1 MKIYKSFFTGT
12 FFIATVLILFQNLP
26 SYPQNANPSN
36 EPVKL
41 EYGFNGKYSYTER
54 TNLSKYINGK
64 YTGLTHRETKANMKY
79 SGENSE
85 GSVFSGFFY
94 VTEETLRDMKNVSL
108 PLDEIIPTE
117 FAVSNNG
124 NLSFVE
130 DNGYPRMRN
139 FPAFPEEEVKPGD
152 YWEAE
157 ALRIIDPKNTGKT
170 TEMPVY
176 VAYTFSGTEEYR
188 GRPVH
193 RIKAK
198 YATRIGRYNSVRSM
212 DPELKEAQGTHD
224 VDILVDAE
232 TGLVTMILD
241 RMDETFFYTDG
252 GSIRL
257 RGSSAA
263 FTEQAVMTEKGVLP
277 REITRI
283 ADAAQ
288 SSAEK
293 AGLSMPES
301 VDDSFGDTGTE
312 SAGEATAGDS
322 SPAPGTGG
330 KGGGILPWRPDSG
343 ATGKKDGGSSGKG
356 GAGGNSGKIE
366 EPFTVDVTDQG
377 IKLSVRDI
385 RFKPDSSEILPEE
398 KWRIDAI
405 AETLK
410 LAEGMNFLV
419 EGHTASV
426 GKPAGEKEL
435 SIQRAKKIT
444 DELAARG
451 IPAERFVYTGY
462 GGTKPVAD
470 NSTAEG
476 RAQNRRV
483 EITIL
488 GAE

>member
-1 MKIYKSFFTGT
+1 MKINKSFTIQFIKI
-12 FFIATVLILFQNLP
+12 FFLLYPVLSAQYVQAQ
-26 SYPQNANPSN
+26 S
-36 EPVKL
+36 PVKL

-54 TNLSKYINGK
+54 TNLSKYVNGK
-64 YTGLTHRETKANMKY
+64 YTGLTHRETRANMKY
-79 SGENSE
+79 EGENEE

-117 FAVSNNG
+117 FAVTDRG
-124 NLSFVE
+124 NLIFTE

-139 FPAFPEEEVKPGD
+139 FPAFPEEPVKPGD

-157 ALRIIDPKNTGKT
+157 ALRIIDPKNSGKT

-188 GRPVH
+188 GRQVH

-198 YATRIGRYNSVRSM
+198 YATRIGKYSSVRSM
-212 DPELKEAQGTHD
+212 DPELKEAHGTHD
-224 VDILVDAE
+224 ADILVDAE
-232 TGLVTMILD
+232 TGVVMMILD
-241 RMDETFFYTDG
+241 RLDETFFYNDG

-257 RGSSAA
+257 RGSSAE
-263 FTEQAVMTEKGVLP
+263 FTELASMTEKGVLP
-277 REITRI
+277 GEITRI

-288 SSAEK
+288 KSAE
-293 AGLSMPES
+293 ASGISMPES
-301 VDDSFGDTGTE
+301 IDDTFEG
-312 SAGEATAGDS
+312 SADGPGQTREPEPQTDDRMNRLLPSGG
-322 SPAPGTGG
+322 GTGG
-330 KGGGILPWRPDSG
+330 AGS
-343 ATGKKDGGSSGKG
+343 AAGSSGESG
-356 GAGGNSGKIE
+356 GKAPD
-366 EPFTVDVTDQG
+366 EPFTVDVTEQG

-385 RFKPDSSEILPEE
+385 RFKPDSDEILPEE
-398 KWRIDAI
+398 EWRIDAI
-405 AETLK
+405 AETLR

-426 GKPAGEKEL
+426 GKPDGEKEL
-435 SIQRAKKIT
+435 SIRRAKKIT
-444 DELAARG
+444 EELSSRG
-451 IPAERFVYTGY
+451 IDAERFIYTGY